1 MVSTATGST
10 STSSLDV
17 SCCKWLANGFL
28 IPRDRVRISG
38 RQPRNMNRQP
48 RNMNMNIKS
57 KRYPNDMD
65 KDMIPLCDALNDLKG
80 TRTFFCCSGH
90 GRGYEGDFY
99 ISLGCSNMKSLKT
112 IVESFNG
119 KTFQSC
125 GICKP
130 YTIDLDTRFW
140 PIQKNEI
147 SIRICNAC
155 IDHLKYHRR
164 KREFE
169 RIIAALKM

>member
-1 MVSTATGST
+1 
-10 STSSLDV
+10 
-17 SCCKWLANGFL
+17 
-28 IPRDRVRISG
+28 
-38 RQPRNMNRQP
+38 MNT
-48 RNMNMNIKS
+48 NIKS
-57 KRYPNDMD
+57 KQYPNDMD
-65 KDMIPLCDALNDLKG
+65 KDMIPLCDALNALKG

-90 GRGYEGDFY
+90 GRGNEGDFY

-147 SIRICNAC
+147 SIRICNKC

-164 KREFE
+164 KHEFE